1 MADFQVTRSLLF
13 CAVVGVLSHLALGV
27 ADRVGLR
34 SIKVQK
40 QRPLHAPSEVRSR
53 STPTQFHLLLH
64 ESPGSLA
71 GYSDMARV

>member
-34 SIKVQK
+34 SIKYRS
-40 QRPLHAPSEVRSR
+40 QRPLHAPSEV
-53 STPTQFHLLLH
+53 
-64 ESPGSLA
+64 
-71 GYSDMARV
+71 